1 MTITQYP
8 SKFSPAYNELVYVV
22 TSSNQSQPNYKYIC
36 DIYAADGTTRLARIK
51 RIPQPD
57 GYGMFDLHRILENY
71 VHYDIDAAT
80 VNFEKNSASG
90 YPYIVKFGEEY
101 GSDPT
106 GPVQYLSLVT
116 EEKRY
121 VFNSVFDFPDFLNYN
136 QTDWLIAASVQKKFL
151 TNAPIVQSI
160 RPGTNAWLHFMTDT
174 NVVAKL
180 VLKTY
185 NSSGTLLS
193 TYSLTNTQI
202 GYMSAAQVQELVNS
216 QLANLT
222 SSQLKYVLG
231 TVMSNQFLQDN
242 LSTIQRNSINEIY
255 TLQTGQTTSYA
266 TGDDGNL
273 QHGRLTDF
281 FTLKTNN
288 SFGNTHRFTD
298 ENGAQVF
305 GSNYVIDHA
314 TGLGWCT
321 TLQTSATWATAIANT
336 LSLTVGA
343 NTYND
348 FKLPNANEV
357 LSITQYSAVCLNYA
371 PFNLNPVSSAQ
382 VWSST
387 TNYSATT
394 AALRISYQTFP
405 TASSVAKSATQPY
418 LLCRKH
424 F

>member
-160 RPGTNAWLHFMTDT
+160 RPGTNAWLHIMTDT

-193 TYSLTNTQI
+193 TYSLTNANTDMTNDANRFLRVPAGPANAGVAFSTTLDSSI
-202 GYMSAAQVQELVNS
+202 GS
-216 QLANLT
+216 
-222 SSQLKYVLG
+222 
-231 TVMSNQFLQDN
+231 
-242 LSTIQRNSINEIY
+242 Y
-255 TLQTGQTTSYA
+255 TLHLEDSGSNIISEIFTYNINTEITKYTWYRLHFLNKMGGFDSFDFRYLSRSKMNITRSNYKMQTGTENGGTWGYQSNERGYNQYNTLIQDTITINSDWINDDQATWLEELFTSPAVYLEHADKSLVAINIQTNSYEIQKKANDKLINIQLSFSYA
-266 TGDDGNL
+266 YDRYR
-273 QHGRLTDF
+273 QRM
-281 FTLKTNN
+281 
-288 SFGNTHRFTD
+288 
-298 ENGAQVF
+298 
-305 GSNYVIDHA
+305 
-314 TGLGWCT
+314 
-321 TLQTSATWATAIANT
+321 
-336 LSLTVGA
+336 
-343 NTYND
+343 
-348 FKLPNANEV
+348 
-357 LSITQYSAVCLNYA
+357 
-371 PFNLNPVSSAQ
+371 
-382 VWSST
+382 
-387 TNYSATT
+387 
-394 AALRISYQTFP
+394 
-405 TASSVAKSATQPY
+405 
-418 LLCRKH
+418 
-424 F
+424 